1 MSNADKIKA
10 ALERIEQGLATI
22 NNDEDWISFLRF
34 QSLFYQ
40 YSFGNT
46 IMIFLQNPEA
56 TYVMGYKAWNKLG
69 RYVRKGSKGLAIL
82 APCVKKG

>member
-22 NNDEDWISFLRF
+22 NTDEDWISFLRF

-46 IMIFLQNPEA
+46 IMIFYRIQ
-56 TYVMGYKAWNKLG
+56 KLPM
-69 RYVRKGSKGLAIL
+69 SWAIRH
-82 APCVKKG
+82 GISWEGM

>member
-22 NNDEDWISFLRF
+22 NTDEDWLKFLKF

-46 IMIFLQNPEA
+46 IMIFLPNPEA
-56 TYVMGYKAWNKLG
+56 TYVMG
-69 RYVRKGSKGLAIL
+69 
-82 APCVKKG
+82 

>member
-22 NNDEDWISFLRF
+22 NTDEDWISFLRF

-40 YSFGNT
+40 YSLLFW
-46 IMIFLQNPEA
+46 A
-56 TYVMGYKAWNKLG
+56 Y
-69 RYVRKGSKGLAIL
+69 GLRQQIIQL
-82 APCVKKG
+82 CGLL